1 MSKLRISKS
10 DRRSGYLKEKIKT
23 SSGDDLQ
30 EVINPNGSKYLQI
43 PAGGGGGMVDS
54 VNSKTGE
61 VILNKIDIGLSNVD
75 NTSDLEKPVSTAVQS
90 VIDSINIFAGERYAE
105 IQAIQTELGT
115 ISPIVEN
122 LEDIVITGDIAG
134 RLDTIEFNITTIQ
147 GDITNILNQIS
158 DLDARVTALENPPL
172 PN

>member
-1 MSKLRISKS
+1 MSKVRTSKT
-10 DRRSGYLKEKIKT
+10 DRKLGYLKEKIKT
-23 SSGDDLQ
+23 SSGQDLQ
-30 EVINPNGSKYLQI
+30 EVSNPNGSKYLQI
-43 PAGGGGGMVDS
+43 PAGGGGMVDS

-61 VILNKIDIGLSNVD
+61 VILNKFDIGLSNVD
-75 NTSDLEKPVSTAVQS
+75 NTSDLEKPVSTAVQG

-122 LEDIVITGDIAG
+122 LENLVITGDIAG

-147 GDITNILNQIS
+147 SDITNILNQIS

>member
-1 MSKLRISKS
+1 MFIPTVKKTNTFSKS
-10 DRRSGYLKEKIKT
+10 HAQNYFNKQVNEDIENIAIELNNISPSGGAV
-23 SSGDDLQ
+23 S
-30 EVINPNGSKYLQI
+30 
-43 PAGGGGGMVDS
+43 S
-54 VNSKTGE
+54 VNGQTGE
-61 VILNKIDIGLSNVD
+61 VVLDKTDIGLEQVD

-122 LEDIVITGDIAG
+122 LENIVITGDISG

-158 DLDARVTALENPPL
+158 ALDTRISALENP
-172 PN
+172 